1 MKNNTN
7 TNTNTDTLPKLTCL
21 VTGKTRTS
29 NIKYLEAKALRLGV
43 NVDVLINNY
52 VVREAIK
59 LLRQGKSFDE
69 IRSVVSTAEGF
80 KPSSATI
87 TNEELIRLNS
97 KGSSKS

>member
-7 TNTNTDTLPKLTCL
+7 ANTDTLPKLACL

-43 NVDVLINNY
+43 NVDVLIKNY
-52 VVREAIK
+52 VSREAIK
-59 LLRQGKSFDE
+59 LLRTGKSFDE
-69 IRSVVSTAEGF
+69 IRGIVGTVEGYTPST
-80 KPSSATI
+80 PSI
-87 TNEELIRLNS
+87 KNDELIRLNS

>member
-1 MKNNTN
+1 MKN
-7 TNTNTDTLPKLTCL
+7 NTNTDTLPKLVCL

-43 NVDVLINNY
+43 NADVLVNNY

-69 IRSVVSTAEGF
+69 IRSIIGTVEGF
-80 KPSSATI
+80 KPSNIATK
-87 TNEELIRLNS
+87 NEELIRLNS